1 MTAPMDRQS
10 VDFEGLYRRLDEI
23 DEALNGD
30 AGLDPQMRQR
40 VLSER
45 ARALSQSRESA
56 PTETI
61 GVLAFRVGGERYAVT
76 IGEVEQVLEAD
87 GVSAL
92 PGAPVHVLGAMMAR
106 AQIIP
111 VLDLRQLLG
120 APRGGMSDLTRV
132 VVVTTPDGTTVGLA
146 AEEVEGRIDLVT
158 AELSGPGSGPFH
170 FIGRDRL
177 AVLDLVRLGERQD
190 A

>member
-1 MTAPMDRQS
+1 MTAPTDRQS
-10 VDFEGLYRRLDEI
+10 VDFHGLYRRLDEI

-30 AGLDPQMRQR
+30 AGLDPEKRRR
-40 VLSER
+40 VLAER

-61 GVLAFRVGGERYAVT
+61 GVLAFRVGGERYAVV
-76 IGEVEQVLEAD
+76 ISEVEQVLEAD

-92 PGAPVHVLGAMMAR
+92 PGAPARVLGAMMAR
-106 AQIIP
+106 TQIVP

-120 APRGGMSDLTRV
+120 TPRGGMSDLTRV
-132 VVVTTPDGTTVGLA
+132 VVVVTPEGLVGLA
-146 AEEVEGRIDLVT
+146 AEEVEGRVDLVT
-158 AELSGPGSGPFH
+158 AELTEAGSGPFL
-170 FIGRDRL
+170 FLGRDRL
-177 AVLDLVRLGERQD
+177 AVLDLARLGERQD